1 VSYARLPQKYH
12 CTTLPRGHKIK
23 KLDTVSPL
31 QSKALKY
38 FNIKQRPPNNQKG
51 LSGLAHAVGEN
62 LEKVG
67 EVVVSLSSP
76 SSHYWQQI
84 RGRVKKQHFFSALS
98 QAKFT

>member
-1 VSYARLPQKYH
+1 LHNFAKGAKS
-12 CTTLPRGHKIK
+12 K

-31 QSKALKY
+31 QSKELKY
-38 FNIKQRPPNNQKG
+38 FNNKQRPPYNQKG
-51 LSGLAHAVGEN
+51 LSGLAQAVGEN

-84 RGRVKKQHFFSALS
+84 RGRVKKQYFLISNFAGEIKAVFSRNLHG
-98 QAKFT
+98 